1 MSCSSSRHL
10 NPYTAV
16 QGTVL
21 IVAPRAADMSSSLKR
36 MINNYLA
43 VFTLPGQA
51 DLTMPEHLTAF
62 PRLAFDQ
69 IALFSEE
76 AKMKVDYYFLSKVA
90 ALLKPAGVVNIFI
103 LHPDDKLDLSMETV
117 FAGFTG
123 GHELNKACGFV
134 HYACRKP
141 GTPSVTFTFDMA
153 QSALCGKSLLDNDD
167 DDEDDFL
174 EPVPETVGGG
184 KDSCDNKP
192 RACKN
197 CSCGRAELEVK
208 VGAEEAKKRIEEA
221 KKGEVKSNC
230 GNCYLGDA
238 FRCGTCPY
246 RGLPA
251 FKPGE
256 KIQMDQLISDIDA
269 KVE

>member
-1 MSCSSSRHL
+1 MYCQRL
-10 NPYTAV
+10 YTYYKTIFLSVITREATNAGDYDTLV
-16 QGTVL
+16 ELKSLGEVL
-21 IVAPRAADMSSSLKR
+21 STAYYKHEFFIQLLAAD
-36 MINNYLA
+36 
-43 VFTLPGQA
+43 TTE
-51 DLTMPEHLTAF
+51 DL
-62 PRLAFDQ
+62 
-69 IALFSEE
+69 
-76 AKMKVDYYFLSKVA
+76 
-90 ALLKPAGVVNIFI
+90 
-103 LHPDDKLDLSMETV
+103 
-117 FAGFTG
+117 
-123 GHELNKACGFV
+123 
-134 HYACRKP
+134 
-141 GTPSVTFTFDMA
+141 
-153 QSALCGKSLLDNDD
+153 
-167 DDEDDFL
+167 DDFL

>member
-1 MSCSSSRHL
+1 
-10 NPYTAV
+10 
-16 QGTVL
+16 
-21 IVAPRAADMSSSLKR
+21 
-36 MINNYLA
+36 
-43 VFTLPGQA
+43 A
-51 DLTMPEHLTAF
+51 DLTMPEHLTEF

-69 IALFSEE
+69 IALFSEDE
-76 AKMKVDYYFLSKVA
+76 KIKVDYYFLSKVA
-90 ALLKPAGVVNIFI
+90 ALLKPAGAVNIF
-103 LHPDDKLDLSMETV
+103 LLSPDKKLDLSMETV

-123 GHELNKACGFV
+123 GEDIYNVKGGYI

-141 GTPSVTFTFDMA
+141 GTPSVTFTFEM
-153 QSALCGKSLLDNDD
+153 
-167 DDEDDFL
+167 
-174 EPVPETVGGG
+174 
-184 KDSCDNKP
+184 
-192 RACKN
+192 
-197 CSCGRAELEVK
+197 

-221 KKGEVKSNC
+221 KKGEVKSSC